1 MRKIIPFRKE
11 ILFKTKIKEV
21 TSISLE
27 HDYKV
32 DDNLISGEF
41 VVSGDYKITSSS
53 INREEFNYTIPFEI
67 DLDNKYDIGSI
78 SLDIEN
84 FYYEVMDEEV
94 LKVSIDVLVE
104 GEYKTELV
112 EETERKIEEL
122 PEVMEFDDNERDN
135 DDEIIDI
142 DVENENINDNKNINL
157 FNNVNME
164 DTYATYHVYIVKEND
179 TIDDI
184 LNKYNVSREELE
196 NYNDISSIKYK
207 DKLIIPSKNE

>member
-1 MRKIIPFRKE
+1 MKKIIPFRKE

-41 VVSGDYKITSSS
+41 IVSGDYKITSSS
-53 INREEFNYTIPFEI
+53 VNREEFNYTIPFEI
-67 DLDNKYDIGSI
+67 DLDNKYDSKSI

-84 FYYEVMDEEV
+84 FYYEVIDEEI
-94 LKVSIDVLVE
+94 LKVSIDVVVE
-104 GEYKTELV
+104 GEYKK
-112 EETERKIEEL
+112 EETKIIEVSDNEEL
-122 PEVMEFDDNERDN
+122 PEVIDFDNKDREEDNIEDN
-135 DDEIIDI
+135 NV
-142 DVENENINDNKNINL
+142 VENKNTNINL
-157 FNNVNME
+157 FDNVNME
-164 DTYATYHVYIVKEND
+164 DTYSTYHVYIVKEND

-207 DKLIIPSKNE
+207 NKLIIPSKNE

>member
-1 MRKIIPFRKE
+1 MKKIIPFRKE

-41 VVSGDYKITSSS
+41 IVSGDYKITSSS
-53 INREEFNYTIPFEI
+53 VNREEFNYTIPFEI
-67 DLDNKYDIGSI
+67 DLDNKYDSKSI

-84 FYYEVMDEEV
+84 FYYEVIDEEI
-94 LKVSIDVLVE
+94 LKVSIDVVVE
-104 GEYKTELV
+104 GEYKK
-112 EETERKIEEL
+112 EETKIIEVSDNEEL
-122 PEVMEFDDNERDN
+122 PEVIDFDDKDREEDN
-135 DDEIIDI
+135 IEDNNV
-142 DVENENINDNKNINL
+142 VENKNTNINL
-157 FNNVNME
+157 FDNVNME
-164 DTYATYHVYIVKEND
+164 DTYSTYHVYIVKEND

>member
-1 MRKIIPFRKE
+1 MKKIIPFRKE

-41 VVSGDYKITSSS
+41 IVSGDYKITSSS
-53 INREEFNYTIPFEI
+53 VNREEFNYTIPFEI
-67 DLDNKYDIGSI
+67 DLDNKYDSKSI

-84 FYYEVMDEEV
+84 FYYEVIDEEI
-94 LKVSIDVLVE
+94 LKVSIDVVVE
-104 GEYKTELV
+104 GEYKK
-112 EETERKIEEL
+112 EETKIIEVSDNEEL
-122 PEVMEFDDNERDN
+122 PEVIDFDDNDRVE
-135 DDEIIDI
+135 DDME
-142 DVENENINDNKNINL
+142 DNKVLENKNTNINL
-157 FNNVNME
+157 FDNVNME
-164 DTYATYHVYIVKEND
+164 DTYSTYHVYIVKEND

-184 LNKYNVSREELE
+184 LNKYNVSREEVE

-207 DKLIIPSKNE
+207 GKLIIPSKNE